1 MSDFEIAIGKAVADV
16 EFRKKLFSDA
26 EATLKEYKL
35 SVTPDEL
42 ERLKGLD
49 TEAAGAAMEELQER
63 TSKWGDI
70 HIAAEA

>member
-1 MSDFEIAIGKAVADV
+1 MSDFEVAIGKAVADV
-16 EFRKKLFSDA
+16 EFRKKLFTDA
-26 EATLKEYKL
+26 EATLKEYNL

-49 TEAAGAAMEELQER
+49 TEAANTAMEELQER

-70 HIAAEA
+70 HIGVEA